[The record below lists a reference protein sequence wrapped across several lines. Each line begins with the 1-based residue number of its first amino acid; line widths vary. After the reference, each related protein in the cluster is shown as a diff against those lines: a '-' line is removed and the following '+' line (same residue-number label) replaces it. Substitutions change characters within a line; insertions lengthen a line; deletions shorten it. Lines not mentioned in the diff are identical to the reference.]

1 MKLTPAS
8 LTVLAC
14 ATIAGI
20 VLFAAE
26 PLNVKLGQWETTTS
40 MQMSGM
46 PAIPQD
52 ALDKMTP
59 QQRQMIEDRMKSM
72 QGKPTTTKYCV
83 KQEDVDKAMKFGT
96 DDRDCTRTIVTSTST
111 AQEIKIE
118 CNRDGNKSTG
128 VVRVDAS
135 NRENVKGTIRMNVA
149 SSGGRNMTMNGSF
162 TSKWLGATCEK

>member
-1 MKLTPAS
+1 MRLSPSSA
-8 LTVLAC
+8 TVLAC
-14 ATIAGI
+14 AALAGI

-26 PLNVKLGQWETTTS
+26 PLNVKLGQWETTTT

-59 QQRQMIEDRMKSM
+59 QQRQMIEERMKSI

-83 KQEDVDKAMKFGT
+83 KQEDIDKAMKFGS
-96 DDRDCTRTIVTSTST
+96 DNQDCTRTIITSTST
-111 AQEIKIE
+111 TQEIKIE

-128 VVRVDAS
+128 TVRVDAP
-135 NRENVKGTIRMNVA
+135 NRENVKGTIQMNTT
-149 SSGGRNMTMNGSF
+149 SSGGRSMNMNGSF
-162 TSKWLGATCEK
+162 VSKWLGAACEK